1 MSDREPSK
9 KHKKPSGKFLRAN
22 LRHKLFTKG
31 ADRLLGGRLSKAHA
45 EQKVIAREFEIPLA
59 GWPTA
64 FDGLRIG
71 HLTDIH
77 YGALMKVEQAI
88 AAIDLLAAQKPD
100 IVCFTGDMIDL
111 HCEGA
116 EPIFQALAA
125 IDAPL
130 GAYMVMG
137 NHDYLDDG
145 DQVRAMAQA
154 AGVRVLDETVERF
167 ERDGEE
173 LRVAGI
179 DWDRTVKA
187 LRERVNIVAPQRPHL
202 LLAHNPKAFL
212 PASKEGI
219 PLTIAGH
226 THGGQIARPGKPNVN
241 LAVAHRLSAG
251 LYTRG
256 ESALFVS
263 VGVGAWFPLR
273 IHCPAEVVVLVPRAA
288 SRSME

>member
-1 MSDREPSK
+1 MSDRKPSK
-9 KHKKPSGKFLRAN
+9 KKKASGQFARAN

-45 EQKVIAREFEIPLA
+45 EKGIIAREFEIPLA
-59 GWPTA
+59 GWPKA

-77 YGALMKVEQAI
+77 YGDLMKVEQAI

-111 HCEGA
+111 HCAGA
-116 EPIFQALAA
+116 EPIFAALAA
-125 IDAPL
+125 VNAPL
-130 GAYMVMG
+130 GAFMVMG

-145 DQVRAMAQA
+145 EMVRAMTRA
-154 AGVRVLDETVERF
+154 AGVKVLDETVERF

-179 DWDRTVKA
+179 DWDRTVKT
-187 LRERVNIVAPQRPHL
+187 LRERVKVVAPEKPHL

-212 PASKEGI
+212 SASEEGI

-251 LYTRG
+251 LYKRG

-288 SRSME
+288 SRSIE

>member
-1 MSDREPSK
+1 MDDPKPSK
-9 KHKKPSGKFLRAN
+9 KKPSAKFLRAN

-31 ADRLLGGRLSKAHA
+31 ADKLLGGRLSKAHA
-45 EQKVIAREFEIPLA
+45 EQEVIAREFEIPLA
-59 GWPTA
+59 GWPKA

-77 YGALMKVEQAI
+77 YGDLMKVEQAV
-88 AAIDLLAAQKPD
+88 AAVDLLAAQKPD

-116 EPIFQALAA
+116 EPIFAALTKVN
-125 IDAPL
+125 APL
-130 GAYMVMG
+130 GAFMVMG

-145 DQVRAMAQA
+145 ERVRAMARA
-154 AGVRVLDETVERF
+154 AGVTVLDESVERF

-179 DWDRTVKA
+179 DWDRTVKG
-187 LRERVNIVAPQRPHL
+187 LRARVRRVAPEKPHL

-212 PASKEGI
+212 SASEEGI

-251 LYTRG
+251 LYERG

-273 IHCPAEVVVLVPRAA
+273 VHCPAEVVLITA
-288 SRSME
+288 RSG